1 MSTLLSLQTTQV
13 DSINDHKAMTAK
25 LWRINFKKNLSYD
38 IIEAAEQPPYT
49 ANVSRF
55 GCAISLSSR
64 TAILYSQ
71 CQLGSDV
78 PSP

>member
-1 MSTLLSLQTTQV
+1 
-13 DSINDHKAMTAK
+13 MTAK

-55 GCAISLSSR
+55 GCAIPLSRQFRGGFSGGEIQR
-64 TAILYSQ
+64 
-71 CQLGSDV
+71 
-78 PSP
+78 